1 MSHVRASAVFR
12 DLDYYNE
19 RLDSRESQFGYG
31 VQVSGEW
38 QLGRKWTAYSAGK
51 FPGKAWQDD
60 IQDIAGTG
68 LDLVPVTGDPG
79 RPPGRRGRRAGSAA
93 CNTYSTR
100 SGRPRR
106 LTAASR

>member
-1 MSHVRASAVFR
+1 MRQYSWNKGMSHVRASAVFR

-38 QLGRKWTAYSAGK
+38 QLGRKWTAYWQGIYGKGVAGY
-51 FPGKAWQDD
+51 

-68 LDLVPVTGDPG
+68 LDLVPVTAIPASS
-79 RPPGRRGRRAGSAA
+79 RP
-93 CNTYSTR
+93 
-100 SGRPRR
+100 
-106 LTAASR
+106 